1 MHARIALSA
10 AAVLAA
16 TLTACSSN
24 DTQQGKAERG
34 GATAAASKPADCG
47 PDSTLSQS
55 DWIDQCSSESASSD
69 DKQPE
74 TELAV
79 GDTFAYKDGLRVKVT
94 GINKITQFGEYDDR
108 PEADKTAFRVKFE
121 VTNGTRKP
129 YDLDSLSY
137 NAEGGTTG
145 GETEFITVEPGS
157 KQSTGRLATGRTGA
171 FTSEYSIAK
180 SDGNTIV
187 FTVSRT
193 DDAFLKDDSAYL
205 GDDPNWTGDIK

>member
-1 MHARIALSA
+1 MRARNALFTTVILA
-10 AAVLAA
+10 AAV
-16 TLTACSSN
+16 TACSGA
-24 DTQQGKAERG
+24 DHQQGTAERNSG
-34 GATAAASKPADCG
+34 PSAGAAKSPDCG

-55 DWIDQCSSESASSD
+55 DWLDKCASETPAE
-69 DKQPE
+69 KQPD

-79 GDTFAYKDGLRVKVT
+79 GDTFAYKDGLKVT
-94 GINKITQFGEYDDR
+94 VTDVNKITQFGEYDDK
-108 PEADKTAFRVKFE
+108 PEADKTPFRVKFE
-121 VTNGTRKP
+121 VVNGTKKP

-137 NAEGGTTG
+137 SAEGGTTG

-157 KQSTGRLATGRTGA
+157 KQSTGRLAPGRTGA